1 MKRDSRYSLKFWNEW
16 VDFRAGELVRM
27 RRILDASEG
36 NRHHRPQYTLDL
48 AKTTLELMLSK
59 YSRGDD
65 VSSLVPLFETLLEAW
80 EESVQLEKGV
90 YSKAQIRI
98 RNSWAV
104 NIDFYDYCF
113 RAVGLAILLEIPESQ
128 WRRLITLVGNVGQ
141 DAILDRIIASR
152 DSGREIGGSVCFS
165 KAYGGLIGILDTACG
180 EGAQQLR
187 RYVDGWFQGLFD
199 AGSRDFPSEYRTPY
213 WWVFCA
219 DEERGVQGGYF
230 GCWCIE
236 AAVVAKVV
244 GVDDELCIEHPHYP
258 GDLVLDGRSPRYPD
272 IASEFEDS
280 RSSESSLERIGSF
293 LGSLL
298 RK

>member
-1 MKRDSRYSLKFWNEW
+1 MKRDPRYSLKFWNEW

-80 EESVQLEKGV
+80 EESILLEKGV
-90 YSKAQIRI
+90 YSDAQIRT

-104 NIDFYDYCF
+104 NIDFYDFCF
-113 RAVGLAILLEIPESQ
+113 RVVGLAILLEIPEIQ
-128 WRRLITLVGNVGQ
+128 WRRLITVVGNVGQ
-141 DAILDRIIASR
+141 DAVLDRVIASR
-152 DSGREIGGSVCFS
+152 DLDREIGRGVCFAG
-165 KAYGGLIGILDTACG
+165 AYGGLVGIFDTACG

-199 AGSRDFPSEYRTPY
+199 AGSRDFPLEHRTPY

-236 AAVVAKVV
+236 AAVVAKIV
-244 GVDDELCIEHPHYP
+244 GVDDEPCIEHPYYP
-258 GDLVLDGRSPRYPD
+258 GDLVRDGRSPRYPD
-272 IASEFEDS
+272 IASEFENS
-280 RSSESSLERIGSF
+280 GGAESSLRRIRDIFG
-293 LGSLL
+293 LL
-298 RK
+298 FRK